1 MRELARD
8 GTFTYVKF
16 EESADVDR
24 VQIRSVETDPEG
36 FEFFR
41 GLGIVGYARTFKA
54 WLRHFPRP
62 IFLAAL
68 RDREVIS
75 WVFLEANSDP
85 ARDGSPVYLLR
96 AIETLP
102 ELRGKRV
109 GYRLLLLCL
118 AQVTGYVLTKPLTK
132 EARAFFVRAG
142 FSDLATEERPPVE
155 PTRFA
160 GYVLLPPHR
169 RRDSLAKLGEYFPTD
184 PRDAAAGS
192 RGGPGP
198 GSRSGRP

>member
-8 GTFTYVKF
+8 GSYAYVRF

-24 VQIRSVETDPEG
+24 VQIRSAETDPEG

-62 IFLAAL
+62 VFLAAL
-68 RDREVIS
+68 RDREVVS
-75 WVFLEANSDP
+75 WAFLEESADP
-85 ARDGSPVYLLR
+85 AKDGNPVWILR

-102 ELRGKRV
+102 ELRRKRI
-109 GYRLLLLCL
+109 GYRLLLLAL
-118 AQVTGYVLTKPLTK
+118 GQIAGHVVTKPLTK
-132 EARAFFVRAG
+132 EARAFFLRAG
-142 FSDLATEERPPVE
+142 FADLATDERPPVE

-160 GYVLLPPHR
+160 GYVAMPPHR
-169 RRDSLAKLGEYFPTD
+169 RREALARLDEFFPS
-184 PRDAAAGS
+184 PGGAG
-192 RGGPGP
+192 GGSPGGRGP
-198 GSRSGRP
+198 GSRG